1 MMNDWITEQLER
13 LIRWLDRT
21 FNIVEHNE
29 DDNAYYAWADAR
41 LDELA
46 EQATLERAIR
56 KASEIGCIR
65 MHWGARRPCD
75 EYTDGRELCA
85 PCALRVQLAK

>member
-29 DDNAYYAWADAR
+29 DDNAYYAWADTR

-46 EQATLERAIR
+46 AATKHKERVVNSIC
-56 KASEIGCIR
+56 KCGL
-65 MHWGARRPCD
+65 ARS
-75 EYTDGRELCA
+75 YHDGR
-85 PCALRVQLAK
+85 LRSPEEYRPRYP